1 VGRLSVRPCRDY
13 TGKCVSVIIPA
24 FEVGQ
29 DIVQSVE
36 SALYQL
42 DIQVEVI
49 VVDNGGN
56 MSMMK
61 YLKDHYPCVRIV
73 EQPIRG
79 AGPARNMGVELARFE
94 IIAFLDAGDVWKPNK
109 LSTQLKS
116 SPEPNEISGCYATF
130 RLKNGKRI
138 GTSLRTNSDQEAT
151 EMGVEA
157 SGMPAIT
164 SSWCI
169 RKSTFL
175 SLGGFDPSFHN
186 AQDLDFLNRLMRI
199 GGKMTI
205 HREELVDY
213 LLDSKSLTISN
224 YRRQFLSAEYIRLR
238 CNESTRVNHT
248 LLEYLN
254 NTGNFPSKLWFNV
267 HAGRLFRLALLK
279 YGENSYWRAV
289 MFFLISF
296 TLNPMRFLKKLLKQS
311 LLLR

>member
-1 VGRLSVRPCRDY
+1 M
-13 TGKCVSVIIPA
+13 IIPA

-36 SALYQL
+36 SALYQT

-56 MSMMK
+56 TSMMR

-79 AGPARNMGVELARFE
+79 AGPARNMGVQLARFE

-109 LSTQLKS
+109 LSTQLNS
-116 SPEPNEISGCYATF
+116 PPEPNEISGCYATF

-151 EMGVEA
+151 EIGVEA

-186 AQDLDFLNRLMRI
+186 AQDLDFLNRLMRF

-213 LLDSKSLTISN
+213 QLDSKSLTISN

-238 CNESTRVNHT
+238 CNESSRLNLT

-254 NTGNFPSKLWFNV
+254 KNGNFPSKLWFTV

-279 YGENSYWRAV
+279 YGENAYWHALK
-289 MFFLISF
+289 FFLISF
-296 TLNPMRFLKKLLKQS
+296 MLNPTRFLKKLLKQS